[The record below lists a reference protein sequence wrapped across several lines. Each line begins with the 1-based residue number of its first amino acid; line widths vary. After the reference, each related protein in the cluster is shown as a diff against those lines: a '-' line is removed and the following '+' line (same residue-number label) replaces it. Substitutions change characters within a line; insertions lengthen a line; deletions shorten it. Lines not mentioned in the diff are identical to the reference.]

1 MKKGVIRH
9 GRSHSSGS
17 AIEPRVTEDADRRG
31 GNAEAH
37 ESSGISLRDRGC
49 GRDAGISRGEQLS
62 RGPPKSSASGRH
74 GTGNHGNRNPPVGGT
89 RRQLG
94 PEVEFRENEKIGSQ
108 RFEQRADIARQIIGQ
123 VSRRVHGK
131 TSRQRLCGRAEVRV
145 DELANGT
152 DSAQCVDDALCLEAL
167 ADRGGVEPDEWSRR
181 VSMETR
187 PFVEPGCRVA
197 ARARYR
203 RRRVWV
209 RIVRTT
215 EQRRW
220 PFER

>member
-1 MKKGVIRH
+1 MVDRTRAAALSNRGSPRTRIAEAGTPRLTS
-9 GRSHSSGS
+9 RAASAS
-17 AIEPRVTEDADRRG
+17 AIAAAAATLAYPGASSCRAGHRSRPLPADTVPATMATVT
-31 GNAEAH
+31 
-37 ESSGISLRDRGC
+37 
-49 GRDAGISRGEQLS
+49 
-62 RGPPKSSASGRH
+62 PPI
-74 GTGNHGNRNPPVGGT
+74 GGT

-94 PEVEFRENEKIGSQ
+94 PEVEFRENEKIGAQ

-131 TSRQRLCGRAEVRV
+131 TSRQRLCGRAEVRI

-197 ARARYR
+197 ARA
-203 RRRVWV
+203 
-209 RIVRTT
+209 IAGA
-215 EQRRW
+215 E
-220 PFER
+220 FG